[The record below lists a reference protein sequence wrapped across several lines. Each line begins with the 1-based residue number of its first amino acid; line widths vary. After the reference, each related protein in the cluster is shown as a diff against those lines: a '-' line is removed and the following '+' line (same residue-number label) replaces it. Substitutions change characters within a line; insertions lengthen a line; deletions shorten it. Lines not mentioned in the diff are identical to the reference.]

1 MRLFIS
7 DLHLQQERPDITGA
21 FLSFLRDTAAGA
33 QELYILGDLFEV
45 WVGDDAMGS
54 FELMIADALRQLG
67 TSGCRIFL
75 LHGNRD
81 FLLGKKFCRLAGCQ
95 LLRDPAQIELT
106 GARVL
111 LLHGDSLCT
120 DDREYQRMK
129 KLLRN
134 PLSLLLLRCLPL
146 SIRQRL
152 AGNLRQQ
159 SRRRTRMKAA
169 DITDVN
175 QQEVTRIM
183 ARHNV
188 SIMIHGHTHRPAIH
202 QLNAGR
208 RIVLG
213 DWEENYQYLQADA
226 HSLQLRKVTIE
237 PLLLAAE

>member
-7 DLHLQQERPDITGA
+7 DLHLQQERPEITGA
-21 FLSFLRDTAAGA
+21 FLTFLRDTAATA
-33 QELYILGDLFEV
+33 QQLYILGDLFEA

-54 FELMIADALRQLG
+54 FELMIADALHQLG
-67 TSGCRIFL
+67 TSGCQIFL

-95 LLRDPAQIELT
+95 LLRDPTAIEL
-106 GARVL
+106 GGERAL

-146 SIRQRL
+146 SARQRL

-159 SRRRTRMKAA
+159 SRQRTRMKAA

-175 QQEVTRIM
+175 QQEVIRVMASHGVTIM
-183 ARHNV
+183 V
-188 SIMIHGHTHRPAIH
+188 HGHTHRPAIH
-202 QLNAGR
+202 QLNDGK

-213 DWEENYQYLQADA
+213 DWEDSYQYLQADA
-226 HSLQLRKVTIE
+226 SGLQLRKVAIE
-237 PLLLAAE
+237 PLLLATE